1 MAEARS
7 LLGAGGPVADAL
19 GAGYEPREE
28 QLRMADAVERAMRE
42 RGHLLVEAGTGVGKS
57 FAYLAPA
64 VVRAALFGERV
75 VVSTHTIALQEQL
88 MGRDIP
94 LLLGAL
100 KETLARSP
108 GPVREVHPS
117 LVKGRG
123 NYLSIRRLELASKR
137 QASLLPDAPSRQSLH
152 TIEDWAYAT
161 ADGTLSTLPQLDR
174 PAVWDRVQSDSGN
187 CMGRKCPRF
196 ERCFYQNAR
205 RDMERASLLVTN
217 HALFFSDLSMRA
229 RGVGFLPPYDHVVLD
244 EAHTAEEVAADHFGA
259 SLSEGRVGH
268 LLGVLHH
275 ARTGKGFLAQLAE
288 AVDDD
293 RALHAAIGAVRDA
306 EAASLELFGSLA
318 VIARGGRSDNA
329 EATVRLREPEAVGN
343 TLTPAFG
350 ELAAR
355 LRLLREGLPDT
366 PALEA
371 DRFELNAYIQRAAE
385 VASVADQ
392 LLSQS
397 LEGCVYWVQASRTST
412 GRERVTLAAAP
423 VDVGPMLARTLF
435 AGEKSVTLT
444 SATLATRAARG
455 GHEGRGERAER
466 GFAHAID
473 RLGANGATTLALG
486 SPFDFARQVR
496 VLVDERV
503 GSPARGGDDGYER
516 RLADAIVEHVGA
528 SRGGAFVLFTSH
540 RLLGAM
546 ANATRPRLA
555 EQGVAVHA
563 QGLDGSRAAVLER
576 FREDPQSA
584 LFGAASFWQ
593 GVDVPGRG
601 LRRVVITRL
610 PFDPPDRPLT
620 EARAERLRKAGRDP
634 FREDALPRAVIRFK
648 QGFGRLIRNT
658 TDSGEVVVLDPR
670 LLTAGYGASFR
681 AAIPPGVA
689 VERHR
694 P

>member
-19 GAGYEPREE
+19 GGGYEPREE
-28 QLRMADAVERAMRE
+28 QLRMADAVERAMRD

-397 LEGCVYWVQASRTST
+397 LEGCVYWVQATRTST

-681 AAIPPGVA
+681 AAIPHGVA